1 MSSETTK
8 LDDSIIAEIKHLIW
22 ESSLKDEVF
31 NRWTQGFVFSEHE
44 PTALVQHN
52 GGPCAVIAP
61 VQGFLLRN
69 ALFSENAREDLST
82 VSGGEAREYLV
93 QALGDILVQVSSGS
107 FCILSLDQPESQTHG
122 AANEEQGPEEENAAR
137 KHDTGESS
145 CKRQR
150 LDQESFHSRIR
161 CTKCKDEESMRTNLK
176 SKMDDF
182 QNNNGVLL
190 YLYSLVLTKGLDQI
204 KNEVEDP
211 GQPLIDGIHGH
222 GSQVLINLMITGKAV
237 NNVWD
242 DEKEVSGLKLQ
253 GIPRQAV
260 IGFLTYMEHLRYCEV
275 GWYLKNP
282 KYPVW
287 LLASETHIT
296 VLFSREKSLVVSET
310 PQSSARQVFQ
320 RFDPEGNGFIST
332 SLLED
337 LMNTLGLVSDK
348 EYVDIMKEKLDA
360 ENLGIITLSSFME
373 EFYPGDTKQEVPE
386 AIKLYHYNGISRS
399 CLNNMVKYTSG
410 TATLQDELEI
420 QIITDVSPI
429 KLCLMT
435 KWPTID
441 LQWEGN
447 HIPSLN

>member
-8 LDDSIIAEIKHLIW
+8 LDDGVIAEIKQLIW

-31 NRWTQGFVFSEHE
+31 NQWTQGFVFSEHE

-61 VQGFLLRN
+61 VQGFLLSN

-82 VSGGEAREYLV
+82 VSGEEAQEYLV

-107 FCILSLDQPESQTHG
+107 FCVLSLDQSEPQTHG
-122 AANEEQGPEEENAAR
+122 AADQGPEEDNAAQ
-137 KHDTGESS
+137 KNDTGESS

-150 LDQESFHSRIR
+150 LDQESFHSQIR
-161 CTKCKDEESMRTNLK
+161 CTKCEDEESMRTSLK
-176 SKMDDF
+176 SKMNDF

-190 YLYSLVLTKGLDQI
+190 YLYSLVLTKGLEQI

-211 GQPLIDGIHGH
+211 GQSLIDGVHGH
-222 GSQVLINLMITGKAV
+222 GSQSLINLMITGQAV

-242 DEKEVSGLKLQ
+242 NDKDVSGLKLR

-282 KYPVW
+282 KYPIW
-287 LLASETHIT
+287 LLASETHIS
-296 VLFSREKSLVVSET
+296 VLFSREKSLVVTET
-310 PQSSARQVFQ
+310 PQSNARQMFQ

-332 SLLED
+332 SLLGD
-337 LMNTLGLVSDK
+337 LMSTLDLVSDK
-348 EYVDIMKEKLDA
+348 EYVNIMMEKLDA

-373 EFYPGDTKQEVPE
+373 EFYSGDTRQEVPE
-386 AIKLYHYNGISRS
+386 AIKLYHYNGIPRS
-399 CLNNMVKYTSG
+399 CLNNKVKYISG
-410 TATLQDELEI
+410 TAVLQDELEV
-420 QIITDVSPI
+420 QIFTDVSPI